1 MLFLQTSKEI
11 PAQGREDKEK
21 CMCMMKRKPG
31 FTLMEVCVAIAV
43 LAVGVVVF
51 GRYLDG
57 FNRLR
62 SLEREHARAVL
73 ETANAVEHFV
83 QNPPACRDTVFAFD
97 TPAARNQTPAAGS
110 SKPAAI
116 QVTLKTIPGPK
127 PIAWLSACVV
137 TPSQRTPS
145 KAPVLRRLI
154 WCVKD

>member
-1 MLFLQTSKEI
+1 MHQ
-11 PAQGREDKEK
+11 
-21 CMCMMKRKPG
+21 RKSRGKPGMTVKAG

-43 LAVGVVVF
+43 LAAGVVVF

-62 SLEREHARAVL
+62 LLEREQARAVL

-83 QNPPACRDTVFAFD
+83 QNPPACSDTVFAFD

-110 SKPAAI
+110 PKPAAI
-116 QVTLKTIPGPK
+116 QVTLKAIPGPK

-137 TPSQRTPS
+137 TPCVRTTL
-145 KAPVLRRLI
+145 KTPVLRRLI